1 MLLISRPGSWL
12 AKALMLPVLAPLLA
26 PLLAP
31 WLVCALGL
39 AAKATDREAE
49 PVAVCVV
56 APRVEAVQ
64 QGDALGVVPNP
75 RPELVVIEP
84 LLEVRLERKGQVVW
98 QRQAPRE
105 APISGPI
112 PWPGAPL
119 APGELVLVRLR
130 PLQAPQGSFA
140 HVQLIGGSAER
151 MASSTALMRHLAH
164 QPQGWIQAIDRALAH
179 GDVPLAWTLLFAP
192 TAPPSQEL
200 QSLRQQVLNQGCG
213 E

>member
-1 MLLISRPGSWL
+1 MRRFL
-12 AKALMLPVLAPLLA
+12 ALSLVLASS
-26 PLLAP
+26 
-31 WLVCALGL
+31 LVQ
-39 AAKATDREAE
+39 AAKATGREAE

-84 LLEVRLERKGQVVW
+84 LLEVRLERNGQVVW
-98 QRQAPRE
+98 QRQGSRQ
-105 APISGPI
+105 APITGPI

-130 PLQAPQGSFA
+130 PLQAEQGSFA

-151 MASSTALMRHLAH
+151 MASTTALMRRLAR
-164 QPQGWIQAIDRALAH
+164 QPAAWIQAIDRALAA

-192 TAPPSQEL
+192 KAPASAEL
-200 QSLRQQVLNQGCG
+200 QSLRQQVINQGCG